1 MSEHGVDEH
10 GAELRWPAGDDP
22 RTPESE
28 QFDEAFWDARYSS
41 AHALWSGKPN
51 RHLVT
56 EADGLAPGTALDAG
70 AGEGAD
76 AIWLARRGWRVTA
89 VDISGV
95 ALERA
100 AGHAAKA
107 GWFVPTGNEREDVAA
122 RIQWLRE
129 DLLRYQPPERAY
141 DLVMAQYL
149 HLPEDGRRML
159 FARLAAAVA
168 DGGTL
173 LIVGHHPLDLE
184 TRVPRPRLPGLF
196 FTGDDLAKDLGS
208 EGWEVVTN
216 AASPHDAVDP
226 EGRPAVVHDTVFRA
240 RRV

>member
-1 MSEHGVDEH
+1 MSEHV
-10 GAELRWPAGDDP
+10 
-22 RTPESE
+22 SE
-28 QFDEAFWDARYSS
+28 EFDEAFWDARYRS
-41 AHALWSGKPN
+41 AHSLWSGNPH
-51 RHLVT
+51 RHLVA
-56 EADGLAPGTALDAG
+56 EADGLPAGMALDAG

-107 GWFVPTGNEREDVAA
+107 GWSVPTGNEREAVAE

-129 DLLRYQPPERAY
+129 DLLEWRPPERAY
-141 DLVMAQYL
+141 DLVTAQYL
-149 HLPEDGRRML
+149 HLPAESRRTL

-168 DGGTL
+168 AGGTL

-184 TRVPRPRLPGLF
+184 TTMPRPPQPELF
-196 FTGDDLAKDLGS
+196 FTGDDLVKDLGD
-208 EGWEVVTN
+208 GWEIVTN
-216 AASPHDAVDP
+216 VAAPHETADP
-226 EGRPAVVHDTVFRA
+226 EGRPVVIHDTVFRA
-240 RRV
+240 RRA

>member
-1 MSEHGVDEH
+1 MSEHGIEH
-10 GAELRWPAGDDP
+10 GVVGYGE
-22 RTPESE
+22 E
-28 QFDEAFWDARYSS
+28 FWDARYSS

-76 AIWLARRGWRVTA
+76 AIWLAGRGWRVTA

-100 AGHAAKA
+100 AGHAAQA
-107 GWFVPTGNEREDVAA
+107 GDDVAG
-122 RIQWLRE
+122 RIEWLRA
-129 DLLRYQPPERAY
+129 DLLAWVPRERVY
-141 DLVMAQYL
+141 DLVTAQYL
-149 HLPEDGRRML
+149 HVPTDIRRAL
-159 FARLAAAVA
+159 VRRLAAAVA

-184 TRVPRPRLPGLF
+184 TRVSRPRRPELF
-196 FTGDDLAKDLGS
+196 FTGDDLAKDLGD
-208 EGWEVVTN
+208 EGWEIVTN
-216 AASPHDAVDP
+216 AAAPHDALDP
-226 EGRPAVVHDTVFRA
+226 EGHPAVVHDTVFRA